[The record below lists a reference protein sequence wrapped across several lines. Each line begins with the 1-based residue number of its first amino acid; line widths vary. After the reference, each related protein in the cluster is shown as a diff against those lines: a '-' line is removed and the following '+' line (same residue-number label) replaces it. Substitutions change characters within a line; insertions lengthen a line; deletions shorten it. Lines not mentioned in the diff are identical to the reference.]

1 MKAIVGIAL
10 TAGLFVAPST
20 TASAADRTDTARTTA
35 AHVATAK
42 SSAVIIT
49 DFTAKRRKHRT
60 VAVAPIQPSQVA
72 PAHSGWTGPDPS
84 KGPGIAILRQLQR
97 DGRCVI
103 DEGYGRYTF
112 CSNM

>member
-1 MKAIVGIAL
+1 MKAIVAIAL
-10 TAGLFVAPST
+10 ADGLFVAPST
-20 TASAADRTDTARTTA
+20 TASAADRTDVTRTAA

-42 SSAVIIT
+42 TSAASIT
-49 DFTAKRRKHRT
+49 DFTAKRRKHRA
-60 VAVAPIQPSQVA
+60 VAVAPLQMA